1 MPQRPRTLLLP
12 CLVEGLQ
19 EWLIRGSLLD
29 CRAGA
34 PLAQFDFAD
43 DKLIWTSSARGAD
56 ARENSP
62 KPTGV
67 QATDKVH
74 TRVCSCADMQQACLA
89 FVPSFRPVILR
100 WRKQF
105 FCVRRPQAEGGGWNT
120 GEMLRILA
128 DTAQGIVGYCRY
140 MSARRQP
147 TARRGRASR
156 SARISIDDIRRV
168 LRYRVVV
175 PELRTFRLRWLFTT
189 FPRGSWFASGTEGSR
204 PVWTSQGTRDTRFG

>member
-19 EWLIRGSLLD
+19 EWLIRGSLPD

-105 FCVRRPQAEGGGWNT
+105 FCVRRPQAGNNAGTPVKCSEY
-120 GEMLRILA
+120 LLI
-128 DTAQGIVGYCRY
+128 Q
-140 MSARRQP
+140 RR
-147 TARRGRASR
+147 ALWAI
-156 SARISIDDIRRV
+156 ADIRR
-168 LRYRVVV
+168 RADN
-175 PELRTFRLRWLFTT
+175 RLPDADGLLGQQESASTT
-189 FPRGSWFASGTEGSR
+189 SDEC
-204 PVWTSQGTRDTRFG
+204 